1 MQITPYVTFG
11 AEISVLD
18 GVSFTFGTISGN
30 VTNETTVGIGWGT
43 LAFAY
48 AACGAMA
55 ATPLPMARVAAGL
68 AVCVVFLIDI
78 FN

>member
-1 MQITPYVTFG
+1 MQLGSITYG

-18 GVSFTFGTISGN
+18 GVSFYFGTVTGN
-30 VTNETTVGIGWGT
+30 VTNETSVGIGWGT

-48 AACGAMA
+48 AACETIA
-55 ATPLPMARVAAGL
+55 ATPVPMARAVAAV
-68 AVCVVFLIDI
+68 AVCIVVLIDI